1 MDLAKSAMLVSV
13 SITNGG
19 LLGERRDKT
28 ATALV
33 QKTYS
38 IADRRSKASKY
49 LIDRNHPKVKA
60 VVAASQRVRECL
72 YRYSMPWG
80 DDKSRLLAVNVHE
93 VFAKKIADAEHEL
106 REAWKEYL
114 QVYPA
119 LIAASERELG
129 KLFDRSQYPTVLQAE
144 DMFSYKLTYW
154 PIPSTGHFVAEI
166 AQEAVNKAT
175 AEMSL
180 EIETRLKNAAKDIVE
195 RGRETVRIFVERL
208 ESYKSKADGK
218 IIRDSLVNN
227 LRHMS
232 QLIAEMNITDNEE
245 IYHFSNQMLRLS
257 HFAAEDLRNIPTC
270 RKDAITIAKRILDQ
284 VIELDTVD
292 LQVSEMVSEA
302 AEYDF

>member
-1 MDLAKSAMLVSV
+1 MDLAKSAMLVQLT
-13 SITNGG
+13 ITNGG

-38 IADRRSKASKY
+38 IADRRSKASKF
-49 LIDRNHPKVKA
+49 LIDRNHQKVKA
-60 VVAASQRVRECL
+60 VVAASQRVREVL
-72 YRYSMPWG
+72 YKHTMPWG
-80 DDKSRLLAVNVHE
+80 DDKSRLLAVGVHE
-93 VFAKKIADAEHEL
+93 VFVKKMTDAEHEL
-106 REAWKEYL
+106 REAWREYL
-114 QVYPA
+114 QVYPE

-129 KLFDRSQYPTVLQAE
+129 KLFDRSQYPTVTQAE
-144 DMFSYKLTYW
+144 DMFSYRLTYW
-154 PIPSTGHFVAEI
+154 PIPSTGHFI
-166 AQEAVNKAT
+166 ADIAKEAVNKAT

-218 IIRDSLVNN
+218 LIRDSLVNN
-227 LRHMS
+227 CKEIS
-232 QLIAEMNITDNEE
+232 ELIIDMNITDNEDISLLAVKIGRLGWATAE
-245 IYHFSNQMLRLS
+245 HYRTDNGLRHNAIQMG
-257 HFAAEDLRNIPTC
+257 
-270 RKDAITIAKRILDQ
+270 KDILKTMID
-284 VIELDTVD
+284 LDTVD